1 LVKNQLVNGK
11 KMIRTRDSRQAPLI
25 DPWGHLGPKRRRLLE
40 NSWAGLFRQEILSE
54 LPVEQ
59 LAPSFR
65 EDFGRPSKELHTVL
79 GVLVLQQMHDL
90 TDAETVNQL
99 AFNQQ
104 WHFALDIPS
113 ESDAAKYMC
122 PKTLWTM
129 RKKVTDQELDT
140 IVFQQ
145 ITTKLAQVFE
155 VDTTKQRLD
164 SVHLKS
170 NMRRLGRLGILAR
183 CIHRLLVNLKR
194 QHPELYALLPPE
206 LVARYLTKKALA
218 CFSQVKPSASE
229 KTLAAVAQE
238 GFDLL
243 SRFAEHPQVSGLLS
257 YRLLKRAI
265 NDHCEVKQPGADAPA
280 EITVKP
286 AKAVSRESLQ
296 NPSDPEAGYSS
307 HKGQGYQAQVMETFC
322 DAADPQIKA
331 ETLNLITHVAVAPAS
346 ESDSRA
352 LLPALTDTQARDLG
366 PQEVLADTAY
376 GSDDNCQEAAA
387 LEVEVV
393 SPPPGLPPSP
403 GLSLSDF
410 QVSPQGRVLACP
422 QGEAPL
428 SCKYRKHRYRIVF
441 SSEKCNACP
450 EKPRCPVKPA
460 KKYHYL
466 SYYEKAGRVAA
477 RRAYQQTA
485 EFRDRYRWRAGIE
498 GTMSEYDRL
507 TGVKRLRVRGLKAV
521 RFCVTLKAVGVNLFR
536 ATAVRRVRNRAGDS
550 NPGSP
555 SGFSWLFSRVKEQI
569 SALGAEITD
578 YLIPDADY
586 GMVGLKMAA

>member
-1 LVKNQLVNGK
+1 
-11 KMIRTRDSRQAPLI
+11 MIRPRDPRQGSLI

-40 NSWAGLFRQEILSE
+40 NSWAGLFRQEILTE

-59 LAPSFR
+59 LAREFR
-65 EDFGRPSKELHTVL
+65 PDFGRPAKELSTVL
-79 GVLVLQQMHDL
+79 GVLALQQMHDL
-90 TDAETVNQL
+90 TDAETVNHL

-104 WHFALDIPS
+104 WHYALDIPS

-129 RKKVTDQELDT
+129 RQKVMEQELDT
-140 IVFQQ
+140 LLFQRVAD
-145 ITTKLAQVFE
+145 KLARVFE
-155 VDTTKQRLD
+155 VDTSKQRLD

-194 QHPELYALLPPE
+194 QHPELYAGLAPE
-206 LVARYLTKKALA
+206 LAERYLTKKALG
-218 CFSQVKPSASE
+218 CFSQVKPSASA
-229 KTLAAVAQE
+229 KTLATVARE

-243 SRFAEHPQVSGLLS
+243 NRFAERPEVSGMLS
-257 YRLLKRAI
+257 YRLLTRAI
-265 NDHCEVKQPGADAPA
+265 HDHCEVKTSGAGAPA
-280 EITVKP
+280 EIAVKP
-286 AKAVSRESLQ
+286 ARQVSSQSLQ
-296 NPSDPEAGYSS
+296 NPSDPEAGYSG

-322 DAADPQIKA
+322 EAADPKVKA
-331 ETLNLITHVAVAPAS
+331 RTLNLITHVALAPAS

-352 LLPALTDTQARDLG
+352 LLPALEDTQARGLG

-376 GSDDNCQEAAA
+376 GSDDNCQQAAA
-387 LEVEVV
+387 LKVKVV

-410 QVSPQGRVLACP
+410 QVSPEGQVLACP
-422 QGEAPL
+422 RGERPL
-428 SCKYRKHRYRIVF
+428 FCKSRKHRYRVGF
-441 SSEKCNACP
+441 SSEMCNACP

-485 EFRDRYRWRAGIE
+485 EFRERYRWRAGIE
-498 GTMSEYDRL
+498 GAMSEYDRR

-521 RFCVTLKAVGVNLFR
+521 RFCATLKAVGLNLFR
-536 ATAVRRVRNRAGDS
+536 ATAVRRARNRAG
-550 NPGSP
+550 NPAPGSP
-555 SGFSWLFSRVKEQI
+555 PGFSGLCSRVEEQI
-569 SALGAEITD
+569 RAVSAALID
-578 YLIPDADY
+578 YLIPEAYY
-586 GMVGLKMAA
+586 GPVRLKMAA

>member
-1 LVKNQLVNGK
+1 
-11 KMIRTRDSRQAPLI
+11 MIRTRDSRQAPLI

-65 EDFGRPSKELHTVL
+65 ADFGRPAKELHTVL
-79 GVLVLQQMHDL
+79 GVLLLQQMHDL

-104 WHFALDIPS
+104 WHFALDIPA

-129 RKKVTDQELDT
+129 RQKVTDLELDALLFQRVT
-140 IVFQQ
+140 HKLGRVF
-145 ITTKLAQVFE
+145 T

-183 CIHRLLVNLKR
+183 CIHCFLVKLKR
-194 QHPELYALLPPE
+194 QHPDLYAFLPPGVVE
-206 LVARYLTKKALA
+206 RYFTEKALG
-218 CFSQVKPSASE
+218 CFSQVKPSASQ
-229 KTLAAVAQE
+229 KTLAEVAQE

-243 SRFAEHPQVSGLLS
+243 SRFAQHPQVSALQS

-265 NDHCEVKQPGADAPA
+265 NDHCEVKQPAGDAPA
-280 EITVKP
+280 EIAVKP
-286 AKAVSRESLQ
+286 AKAVSSQSLQ
-296 NPSDPEAGYSS
+296 NPSDPEAAYSS

-322 DAADPQIKA
+322 DAEDPQVKA
-331 ETLNLITHVAVAPAS
+331 KTLNLITHVAVAPAS

-352 LLPALTDTQARDLG
+352 LQPALEDTQARDLG

-376 GSDDNCQEAAA
+376 GSDANCQQAAA
-387 LEVEVV
+387 LGVEVV
-393 SPPPGLPPSP
+393 SPPLALPPSP

-410 QVSPQGRVLACP
+410 LLSPAGRVLACP

-428 SCKYRKHRYRIVF
+428 SCKYRKHRYRVAF
-441 SSEKCNACP
+441 SAAKCNTCP

-477 RRAYQQTA
+477 RRAYQQT
-485 EFRDRYRWRAGIE
+485 
-498 GTMSEYDRL
+498 
-507 TGVKRLRVRGLKAV
+507 
-521 RFCVTLKAVGVNLFR
+521 
-536 ATAVRRVRNRAGDS
+536 
-550 NPGSP
+550 
-555 SGFSWLFSRVKEQI
+555 
-569 SALGAEITD
+569 
-578 YLIPDADY
+578 
-586 GMVGLKMAA
+586 